1 MRVLIDTG
9 PLVALINPNEQ
20 YHRWVVEQARLLVL
34 ATLDYLPS
42 PDRRF
47 LI

>member
-20 YHRWVVEQARLLVL
+20 YHRWVVEQAKQL
-34 ATLDYLPS
+34 APPFYSCENEISVST
-42 PDRRF
+42 
-47 LI
+47 